1 MANIKLKQTGF
12 VMAFSLLLSSIV
24 LALAFGI
31 FNLLLKQI
39 SLTSSA
45 KDSQIAF
52 YAADAGMECALYWDT
67 HNSRDA
73 SSYPNGQLPWD
84 YTGMF
89 GLSADNPDY
98 INGYPFTA
106 NVISEMTDSTLFS
119 CGAEGVAMRN
129 VNVVSWSSA
138 SSIDGI
144 PADVAIST
152 FTFDVTND
160 AKVCAIVKVSKRYNS
175 PVIAGNT
182 RSGFDTIV
190 ESRGYND
197 CDTSNNKRVERAVE
211 VKY

>member
-1 MANIKLKQTGF
+1 MANIKIQNNGF

-39 SLTSSA
+39 NLTSSA
-45 KDSQIAF
+45 RDSQIAF

-73 SSYPNGQLPWD
+73 SLYPNSQFPWD

-98 INGYPFTA
+98 ADGYPLPA
-106 NVISEMTDSTLFS
+106 SVAGEIADPAKFS
-119 CGAEGVAMRN
+119 CGVPGTIANISVTPYSLATAIQGV
-129 VNVVSWSSA
+129 
-138 SSIDGI
+138 
-144 PADVAIST
+144 PADVAVSIFSLN
-152 FTFDVTND
+152 VTND
-160 AKVCAIVKVSKRYNS
+160 AKVCAVVFVYKRYNS
-175 PVIAGNT
+175 PVVSGNPK
-182 RSGFDTIV
+182 SGFDTII

-197 CDTSNNKRVERAVE
+197 CNTTNTKRVERAIE

>member
-1 MANIKLKQTGF
+1 MANIKIQNNGF

-39 SLTSSA
+39 SLTSST

-67 HNSRDA
+67 HNSRDT
-73 SSYPNGQLPWD
+73 SSYPNSQLPWD

-89 GLSADNPDY
+89 GLSANNPDY
-98 INGYPFTA
+98 TVSYPAPATVA
-106 NVISEMTDSTLFS
+106 IEIADPTKFS
-119 CGAEGVAMRN
+119 CGVAGTISNISVTPYSSFTSIQGV
-129 VNVVSWSSA
+129 
-138 SSIDGI
+138 
-144 PADVAIST
+144 PADVAVSV
-152 FTFDVTND
+152 FSLNVTDD
-160 AKVCAIVKVSKRYNS
+160 AKVCAVVFVFKRYNS
-175 PVIAGNT
+175 PVVAGNPK
-182 RSGFDTIV
+182 SGFDTIV

-197 CDTSNNKRVERAVE
+197 CDASNNKRVERAVE